1 MHKFWYHSPVRFY
14 RTLSELQ
21 DAKNPQNTQYFGE
34 KNPYPLELGDF
45 HRYLIP
51 NYQNTVTSSDLSI
64 WVVNE
69 KKELK
74 ILGVCNIEGG
84 KLKYITFKSKIA
96 ISGRLEIRDSDNN
109 TIFYSNCIQFLD
121 STDNEGRKFIRIA
134 TKHTYN
140 RNLFDYSNPKAYILT
155 SLPAYCLGINSVEA
169 DINNSRTGGIS
180 TLRTRETFLDEIVD
194 YEFTASGDSNILNF
208 IQVHATNN
216 EFYIDETKRT
226 SVEKLDRDEFSMFGK
241 VKFTNVKDNLGFNIP
256 INYVDIIDD
265 IYQSIYADN
274 VSYAFTY
281 SHEPIDTINEGQWF
295 LTNLLFNNY
304 HNSFGITYDC
314 DLKIKLFGIPVK
326 GFLANNL
333 TRQIYQVGDII
344 SYCDKDNL
352 VYFPNGFDNNLGV
365 TGNFLELFTYKIVDQ
380 EDRIGRLISHTIS
393 MTDSA
398 VEPIDIS
405 VAISW
410 LDLTSTPKT
419 GNLAN
424 ITVKVASLVFDP
436 LDPIVLQEWE
446 IWDGTSWVFYKTKT
460 TDSEILNLS
469 YLDNKIRLKV
479 VSQFSITA
487 YSNILS
493 YAKSAVD
500 NLYITDVYSDEFG
513 NNFLKVHVQGGTF
526 TGFVNLTGEKDKW
539 AKNAGV
545 DVNLGNPL
553 FIPDAYKI
561 GDIARNSTPITLIEG
576 VHDFNLLMFGV
587 ATVPGSNLK
596 GQIGF
601 GYTTIFEESLVSK
614 SFTLIINP

>member
-1 MHKFWYHSPVRFY
+1 
-14 RTLSELQ
+14 
-21 DAKNPQNTQYFGE
+21 
-34 KNPYPLELGDF
+34 
-45 HRYLIP
+45 
-51 NYQNTVTSSDLSI
+51 
-64 WVVNE
+64 
-69 KKELK
+69 
-74 ILGVCNIEGG
+74 
-84 KLKYITFKSKIA
+84 
-96 ISGRLEIRDSDNN
+96 
-109 TIFYSNCIQFLD
+109 
-121 STDNEGRKFIRIA
+121 
-134 TKHTYN
+134 
-140 RNLFDYSNPKAYILT
+140 
-155 SLPAYCLGINSVEA
+155 
-169 DINNSRTGGIS
+169 
-180 TLRTRETFLDEIVD
+180 
-194 YEFTASGDSNILNF
+194 
-208 IQVHATNN
+208 
-216 EFYIDETKRT
+216 
-226 SVEKLDRDEFSMFGK
+226 
-241 VKFTNVKDNLGFNIP
+241 
-256 INYVDIIDD
+256 
-265 IYQSIYADN
+265 
-274 VSYAFTY
+274 
-281 SHEPIDTINEGQWF
+281 
-295 LTNLLFNNY
+295 
-304 HNSFGITYDC
+304 
-314 DLKIKLFGIPVK
+314 
-326 GFLANNL
+326 
-333 TRQIYQVGDII
+333 
-344 SYCDKDNL
+344 L
-352 VYFPNGFDNNLGV
+352 VYFPNGFDNDLGV
-365 TGNFLELFTYKIVDQ
+365 TGNYIELFTYKIIDQ

-424 ITVKVASLVFDP
+424 ITVKVANLVFDP
-436 LDPIVLQEWE
+436 LDPIISQEWE
-446 IWDGTSWVFYKTKT
+446 IWDGTSWIFYKTKT

-493 YAKSAVD
+493 YEKSAVD
-500 NLYITDVYSDEFG
+500 NLFITDVYSDEFG
-513 NNFLKVHVQGGTF
+513 NNFLKVHVEGGTF

-601 GYTTIFEESLVSK
+601 GYTTIFEESLVSQ